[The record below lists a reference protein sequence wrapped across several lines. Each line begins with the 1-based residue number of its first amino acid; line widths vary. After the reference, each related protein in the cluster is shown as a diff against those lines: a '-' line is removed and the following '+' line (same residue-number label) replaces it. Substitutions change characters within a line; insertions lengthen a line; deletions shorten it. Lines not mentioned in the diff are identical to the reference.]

1 MMANTPMKGKVF
13 EFEHNSQLSAR
24 KLATQEPE
32 SVQILRQTISMFL
45 GFIDQIADLIGGIG
59 RSE

>member
-13 EFEHNSQLSAR
+13 EFHHNSQLSAR
-24 KLATQEPE
+24 KPATQEPE

-59 RSE
+59 RS